1 MPRTRV
7 PRTRVPRTR
16 VTVSVLSAAALL
28 LVGCS
33 EAGQPTTQEHATAPA
48 VALDTAL
55 THVHG
60 IHVRA
65 DGTVLAGTHTG
76 LYALDS
82 SGGTSRVGDS
92 DDDFMGLTGV
102 PGTDTLFSSGHP
114 GVSSNAPN
122 PLGLRGSDDGGTT
135 WSDRSLGGQVDFH
148 TLAADGRLL
157 VGFDGADELAVSVD
171 AGYSWTRG
179 ASVDAYSLAMT
190 TAAVWASTPD
200 GLLRSTDGAQSFTAA
215 VDSPPLVLLAGA
227 GDALWGID
235 GSGDAWRSREGA
247 DWQRVDRVGA
257 VDALTAVDYET
268 AYAAT
273 NQALY
278 ILG

>member
-1 MPRTRV
+1 M

-16 VTVSVLSAAALL
+16 VTVSILSAAALV

-33 EAGQPTTQEHATAPA
+33 GAGQPTTPEPATAPA

-60 IHVRA
+60 LHVRA

-82 SGGTSRVGDS
+82 AGGTSRVGDS

-102 PGTDTLFSSGHP
+102 PGTDTLYSSGHP
-114 GVSSNAPN
+114 GVSSDAPN
-122 PLGLRGSDDGGTT
+122 PLGLRGSNDGGTT
-135 WSDRSLGGQVDFH
+135 WSDRSLGGQTDFH
-148 TLAADGRLL
+148 ALASDGRLL
-157 VGFDGADELAVSVD
+157 VGFDGAEGLAVSTD
-171 AGYSWTRG
+171 AGYNWTRG
-179 ASVDAYSLAMT
+179 ASVDAYALAMT
-190 TAAVWASTPD
+190 TAAVWALTPD
-200 GLLRSTDGAQSFTAA
+200 GLMRSTDGAQSFAAA
-215 VDSPPLVLLAGA
+215 VDSPTLVLLAGA

-235 GSGDAWRSREGA
+235 ASGDAWRSRDGV
-247 DWQRVDRVGA
+247 DWQKVDRVGA
-257 VDALTAVDYET
+257 VDALTAVDYDT

-273 NQALY
+273 NQAFF